1 VAPRAR
7 EVARADGARGAGQ
20 ALSQEGTLIPRN
32 RAGALLVA
40 AQRKLWA
47 NAHEGGSA
55 VGLNDTS
62 LPLSFPHRPPGASGR
77 QRAPAALGA
86 LTAPG
91 GFVRSFRATRG
102 GGGAADEVA
111 SAPIWERVERLNPRH
126 PQPQLL
132 RARLHAS
139 AAPDSPARPLSA
151 LPADPA
157 PRPSSANA
165 CARPASAAPDLARTS
180 SSGPR
185 TGTARGRRGPG
196 LGAES
201 PDGTRR
207 RRRRRRA
214 TSAAREY
221 EGAFDPYAS
230 LTAAFDRGASKAL
243 EALHAARPRRAASPP
258 ARPATAAPGG
268 ERAPA
273 RSRRLRRPA
282 SSLTGLS
289 LADAPADR
297 AESPPRALAGA
308 AARRQQQRGAR
319 VEAGARARPAS
330 ALEQRGPRPRAGSRL
345 SIDVASINGSNV
357 EWRSDSSA
365 GDADDTSGGFA
376 PAQGRLRA
384 LPRRALLSE
393 ETNASAA
400 AVVHAPPLSPSRT
413 DWTRR
418 VPPPVLTGRVS
429 PWCTPPP
436 ATSPQC
442 PRPRRLR
449 ACGPGPLARR

>member
-1 VAPRAR
+1 
-7 EVARADGARGAGQ
+7 
-20 ALSQEGTLIPRN
+20 
-32 RAGALLVA
+32 
-40 AQRKLWA
+40 
-47 NAHEGGSA
+47 
-55 VGLNDTS
+55 
-62 LPLSFPHRPPGASGR
+62 
-77 QRAPAALGA
+77 
-86 LTAPG
+86 
-91 GFVRSFRATRG
+91 
-102 GGGAADEVA
+102 
-111 SAPIWERVERLNPRH
+111 
-126 PQPQLL
+126 L
-132 RARLHAS
+132 RI
-139 AAPDSPARPLSA
+139 
-151 LPADPA
+151 
-157 PRPSSANA
+157 
-165 CARPASAAPDLARTS
+165 
-180 SSGPR
+180 
-185 TGTARGRRGPG
+185 
-196 LGAES
+196 
-201 PDGTRR
+201 
-207 RRRRRRA
+207 
-214 TSAAREY
+214 
-221 EGAFDPYAS
+221 
-230 LTAAFDRGASKAL
+230 
-243 EALHAARPRRAASPP
+243 RPRFSEAGPCAQLIEAVEVMPELP
-258 ARPATAAPGG
+258 DPTGAPV
-268 ERAPA
+268 
-273 RSRRLRRPA
+273 
-282 SSLTGLS
+282 
-289 LADAPADR
+289 
-297 AESPPRALAGA
+297 ALAGA